1 MLVAAGD
8 EARKAGL
15 RLIVHATELPNA
27 KEAVAAGAK
36 VLVHDVETGTVDQE
50 FLQAVKRAGT
60 IVIPTLTVLEGY
72 ADVAMGRSPGLRYP
86 LDCVD
91 RETRRKLETVLPD
104 SITKRAREFWNGPVA
119 RDLMTT
125 SMDNLGRMYRAGV
138 PIAMGTDAGNP
149 GTAHGPSVYREMEL
163 MEQAGMPAS
172 AVFASATIVAA
183 RAMALDTEVGSVE
196 RGKRA
201 DLVAFEADPTKDIK
215 NARRV
220 RLVVHN
226 GVVFTRAELLP
237 EGTGSGER

>member
-1 MLVAAGD
+1 
-8 EARKAGL
+8 
-15 RLIVHATELPNA
+15 
-27 KEAVAAGAK
+27 
-36 VLVHDVETGTVDQE
+36 
-50 FLQAVKRAGT
+50 
-60 IVIPTLTVLEGY
+60 
-72 ADVAMGRSPGLRYP
+72 
-86 LDCVD
+86 VD

-119 RDLMTT
+119 RSLMTT

-163 MEQAGMPAS
+163 MQRAGMPAA

-196 RGKRA
+196 PGKRA
-201 DLVAFEADPTKDIK
+201 DLVAFEGDPTKDIK

-226 GVVFTRAELLP
+226 GVIRTRDDLLP
-237 EGTGSGER
+237 ER